1 MKKLPNFVKWLIIA
15 VVLAAMAAMMV
26 AVNDR
31 ASRVEM
37 PMPDNSLGIYRQ
49 TPATGSESEKRDG
62 TAGKRPL
69 FASLRSFCRICP
81 FRLTNDSTFCILNR
95 NKLTEFSCFSCTG
108 TFFALCRCKRR
119 SFCHLS
125 GHTEKEK

>member
-49 TPATGSESEKRDG
+49 TPATESESEKRDG

-69 FASLRSFCRICP
+69 FASLKSFCRIRP
-81 FRLTNDSTFCILNR
+81 FRLTNGSTFCILNR
-95 NKLTEFSCFSCTG
+95 HEVDRIFL
-108 TFFALCRCKRR
+108 FFLHRNI
-119 SFCHLS
+119 FCVVS
-125 GHTEKEK
+125 V

>member
-37 PMPDNSLGIYRQ
+37 PMPGNSLGIYRQ
-49 TPATGSESEKRDG
+49 TPATGK
-62 TAGKRPL
+62 
-69 FASLRSFCRICP
+69 
-81 FRLTNDSTFCILNR
+81 
-95 NKLTEFSCFSCTG
+95 
-108 TFFALCRCKRR
+108 
-119 SFCHLS
+119 
-125 GHTEKEK
+125 

>member
-37 PMPDNSLGIYRQ
+37 PMPDNSLGIYHQ
-49 TPATGSESEKRDG
+49 TPATGK
-62 TAGKRPL
+62 
-69 FASLRSFCRICP
+69 
-81 FRLTNDSTFCILNR
+81 
-95 NKLTEFSCFSCTG
+95 
-108 TFFALCRCKRR
+108 
-119 SFCHLS
+119 
-125 GHTEKEK
+125 

>member
-49 TPATGSESEKRDG
+49 TPATGKFVRYQEGAEKY
-62 TAGKRPL
+62 
-69 FASLRSFCRICP
+69 SLGLTKFQELAKEAKAVYKIDKVALVNCEIFERYLETFRI
-81 FRLTNDSTFCILNR
+81 
-95 NKLTEFSCFSCTG
+95 
-108 TFFALCRCKRR
+108 A
-119 SFCHLS
+119 
-125 GHTEKEK
+125 

>member
-37 PMPDNSLGIYRQ
+37 PMPDNSLGIYRK
-49 TPATGSESEKRDG
+49 TRRDCWKAAPLCFFEK
-62 TAGKRPL
+62 
-69 FASLRSFCRICP
+69 F
-81 FRLTNDSTFCILNR
+81 
-95 NKLTEFSCFSCTG
+95 
-108 TFFALCRCKRR
+108 
-119 SFCHLS
+119 LS
-125 GHTEKEK
+125 NLPV

>member
-37 PMPDNSLGIYRQ
+37 PMPDTSLGIYRQ
-49 TPATGSESEKRDG
+49 TPA
-62 TAGKRPL
+62 AGK
-69 FASLRSFCRICP
+69 
-81 FRLTNDSTFCILNR
+81 
-95 NKLTEFSCFSCTG
+95 
-108 TFFALCRCKRR
+108 
-119 SFCHLS
+119 
-125 GHTEKEK
+125 

>member
-37 PMPDNSLGIYRQ
+37 PMPDNSLGIYRL
-49 TPATGSESEKRDG
+49 PLERESEKRNG
-62 TAGKRPL
+62 TAGKR
-69 FASLRSFCRICP
+69 SRFCMIPPPPAYAVR
-81 FRLTNDSTFCILNR
+81 TNLNGWEAR
-95 NKLTEFSCFSCTG
+95 VCLWS
-108 TFFALCRCKRR
+108 
-119 SFCHLS
+119 H
-125 GHTEKEK
+125 

>member
-31 ASRVEM
+31 ASIARRLPLE
-37 PMPDNSLGIYRQ
+37 
-49 TPATGSESEKRDG
+49 SESEKRDG

-69 FASLRSFCRICP
+69 FASLRSFCRIRP
-81 FRLTNDSTFCILNR
+81 FRLTNGSTFCILNR
-95 NKLTEFSCFSCTG
+95 HEVDRIFL
-108 TFFALCRCKRR
+108 FFLHRNI
-119 SFCHLS
+119 FCVVS
-125 GHTEKEK
+125 V